1 MQVYKGILTTKWGS
15 YEAIITNDFKQF
27 YLQVGKVLF
36 EGSDFGSLELKSHN
50 IYNSSDLNIFDL
62 EVYKNG
68 QQEYLELVNYILR
81 FELPLNLIDTK
92 LKEEFSVEA
101 KCFYTQREG
110 VDRTQIS
117 FSIHDE
123 LFEAAGDFLELVFDE
138 LQHAFKGRYRFK
150 NCYGCLFADYSVYGQ
165 GVIGPMLCFKNQKQA
180 YLKIVTK
187 QEYLNL
193 DEPDA
198 LQQELYC
205 CEDFQS
211 RDIVVGYR
219 GTVK

>member
-1 MQVYKGILTTKWGS
+1 MQVYKGILTTKFGRF
-15 YEAIITNDFKQF
+15 EAIITNDFKQL
-27 YLQVGKVLF
+27 YLQVGEVFFQGIDLGGF
-36 EGSDFGSLELKSHN
+36 ELNNGNTYKGCDLGVFELVVNK
-50 IYNSSDLNIFDL
+50 LG
-62 EVYKNG
+62 E
-68 QQEYLELVNYILR
+68 QECKELVNYTLS
-81 FELPLNLIDTK
+81 FQLPLTLIDTK
-92 LKEEFSVEA
+92 VKEEFSVGA
-101 KCFYTQREG
+101 TCIYTQSEG
-110 VDRTQIS
+110 VDCTQIS

-123 LFEAAGDFLELVFDE
+123 LFEAADDFLELVFDK
-138 LQHAFKGRYRFK
+138 LQYAFKGRYRFK

-211 RDIVVGYR
+211 RDIVGGYR